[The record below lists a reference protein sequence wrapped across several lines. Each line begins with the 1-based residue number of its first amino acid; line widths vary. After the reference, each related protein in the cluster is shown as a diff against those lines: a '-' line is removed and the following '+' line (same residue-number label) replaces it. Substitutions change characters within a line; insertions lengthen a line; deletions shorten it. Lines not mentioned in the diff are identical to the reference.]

1 MIWEAR
7 RSRMMAHRALSL
19 DIRRIVT
26 DSDLDGVVTGAI
38 LRRRWPKAE
47 IVFGHPGALRAGM
60 LDEVIDRQTAVCDLP
75 KHPAC
80 GLSID
85 HHQSNAPSEEA
96 ESDGEIG
103 GENSSEMVVVW
114 RPTLSAA
121 RIAFDL
127 VGEVVD
133 VSDLTPLM
141 EWVDKLDG
149 GAVTKDEYLSDHPVV
164 WLGRV
169 IGGDD
174 EVALTI
180 LEALSRGDSVE
191 EILASEVVAPVVV
204 AKGEKYSYADGL
216 IRERLEIV
224 DRLAVVRLEDM
235 GVRSNGY
242 RVTALAGDDCDACL
256 VVHGDIGASFGDE
269 GRYPVSASFYTNS
282 FLHRGGGI
290 YDLTRLATRF
300 DPDGGG
306 HANACGCRIQP
317 LAGGERV
324 DRAVEASDIDAN
336 ISEWLAMWAKR

>member
-38 LRRRWPKAE
+38 LRRWWPEAE

-85 HHQSNAPSEEA
+85 HHQSNAPSSNASSEVGEG
-96 ESDGEIG
+96 DGE
-103 GENSSEMVVVW
+103 SEMVVVW

-127 VGEVVD
+127 VGEIVD
-133 VSDLTPLM
+133 VSDLAPLM

-174 EVALTI
+174 LVALAI
-180 LEALSRGDSVE
+180 LEAVSRGESAE
-191 EILASEVVAPVVV
+191 EILESELIAPVVV
-204 AKGEKYSYADGL
+204 AKREKYAFADEL
-216 IRERLEIV
+216 IRERLEII
-224 DRLAVVRLEDM
+224 DRLAVVRLEDE

-242 RVTALAGDDCDACL
+242 RVTALAGEDCDACL
-256 VVHGDIGASFGDE
+256 IVHGDVGASFGEAD
-269 GRYPVSASFYTNS
+269 RYPVSASFYTNS
-282 FLHRGGGI
+282 FLHRGGGV

-317 LAGGERV
+317 LAEGERV
-324 DRAVEASDIDAN
+324 ERAVQARDIDSN
-336 ISEWLAMWAKR
+336 ISEWLAMWARR

>member
-1 MIWEAR
+1 
-7 RSRMMAHRALSL
+7 MMAHRALSL

-38 LRRRWPKAE
+38 LRRWWPEAE

-60 LDEVIDRQTAVCDLP
+60 LDDVIDRQTAVCDLP

-85 HHQSNAPSEEA
+85 HHQSNAPSSNASSEVE
-96 ESDGEIG
+96 G
-103 GENSSEMVVVW
+103 GEGESEMVVVW

-133 VSDLTPLM
+133 VSDLAPLM

-174 EVALTI
+174 SVALAI
-180 LEALSRGDSVE
+180 LEAVSRGESVE
-191 EILASEVVAPVVV
+191 EILESELIAPVVV
-204 AKGEKYSYADGL
+204 AKREKYAFADEL
-216 IRERLEIV
+216 IRERLEII
-224 DRLAVVRLEDM
+224 DRLAVVRLEDE

-242 RVTALAGDDCDACL
+242 RVTALAGEDCDACL
-256 VVHGDIGASFGDE
+256 VVHGDVGASFGE
-269 GRYPVSASFYTNS
+269 TERYPVSASFYTNS

-306 HANACGCRIQP
+306 HANACGCRIQA
-317 LAGGERV
+317 LAEGERV
-324 DRAVEASDIDAN
+324 ERAVQARDIDAN
-336 ISEWLAMWAKR
+336 ISEWLAMWARR

>member
-1 MIWEAR
+1 MIGGAR
-7 RSRMMAHRALSL
+7 RSRMMTHRALSL
-19 DIRRIVT
+19 DIRRIVP

-38 LRRRWPKAE
+38 LRRWWPEAE

-60 LDEVIDRQTAVCDLP
+60 LDEHIDRQTAVCDLP
-75 KHPAC
+75 RHPAC

-85 HHQSNAPSEEA
+85 HHQSNAPDNTD
-96 ESDGEIG
+96 DGTEID
-103 GENSSEMVVVW
+103 EEMVIVW

-127 VGEVVD
+127 VGEVAD
-133 VSDLTPLM
+133 VSDLAALM

-174 EVALTI
+174 EVALAI
-180 LEALSRGDSVE
+180 LEALTRGESAED
-191 EILASEVVAPVVV
+191 ILASERIAPVMV
-204 AKGEKYSYADGL
+204 AKGERYARADEL
-216 IRERLEIV
+216 IRERLEII

-242 RVTALAGDDCDACL
+242 RVTALAGEACDACL
-256 VVHGDIGASFGDE
+256 VVHGDVGASFGEED
-269 GRYPVSASFYTNS
+269 RYPVSASFYTNS

-317 LAGGERV
+317 LDSGERV
-324 DRAVEASDIDAN
+324 ERGVEHRDIAEN
-336 ISEWLAMWAKR
+336 LTEWLSMWAQR

>member
-1 MIWEAR
+1 MIGGAR
-7 RSRMMAHRALSL
+7 RSRMMTHRALSL

-38 LRRRWPKAE
+38 LRRWWPEAE

-60 LDEVIDRQTAVCDLP
+60 LDEHIDRQTAVCDLP
-75 KHPAC
+75 RHPAC

-85 HHQSNAPSEEA
+85 HHQSNAPDDSG
-96 ESDGEIG
+96 DGTDIDD
-103 GENSSEMVVVW
+103 EMVIVW

-127 VGEVVD
+127 VGEVAD
-133 VSDLTPLM
+133 VSDLAPLM

-149 GAVTKDEYLSDHPVV
+149 GAVTKDEYLSDPPAV
-164 WLGRV
+164 WLARV
-169 IGGDD
+169 TGGDD
-174 EVALTI
+174 QVALAI
-180 LEALSRGDSVE
+180 LAALTRRESAED
-191 EILASEVVAPVVV
+191 ILASDTRPTAVVAHC
-204 AKGEKYSYADGL
+204 ECHDRADEL
-216 IRERLEIV
+216 IRERLESI

-242 RVTALAGDDCDACL
+242 RVPALAGEACDACL
-256 VVHGDIGASFGDE
+256 VVHGDVGASVGEE

-317 LAGGERV
+317 LDSGERV
-324 DRAVEASDIDAN
+324 ERGVEHSDIATN
-336 ISEWLAMWAKR
+336 LAEWLSMWAQR

>member
-1 MIWEAR
+1 
-7 RSRMMAHRALSL
+7 MMAHRALDL

-38 LRRRWPKAE
+38 LRRWWPEAE

-60 LDEVIDRQTAVCDLP
+60 LDDVIDRQTAVCDLP

-85 HHQSNAPSEEA
+85 HHQSNAPSA
-96 ESDGEIG
+96 DGSD
-103 GENSSEMVVVW
+103 EMVVVW

-133 VSDLTPLM
+133 VSDLASLM

-149 GAVTKDEYLSDHPVV
+149 GAVTKEEYLSDHPVV

-174 EVALTI
+174 GVALAI
-180 LEALSRGDSVE
+180 LEALSRGESVE
-191 EILASEVVAPVVV
+191 EILASDLIAPVVV
-204 AKGEKYSYADGL
+204 AKGEKYAYADGL
-216 IRERLEIV
+216 IRERLVIV

-256 VVHGDIGASFGDE
+256 VVHGDVGASFGEED
-269 GRYPVSASFYTNS
+269 RYPVSASFYTNS

-317 LAGGERV
+317 LAEGERAE
-324 DRAVEASDIDAN
+324 RAVEASDIDAN
-336 ISEWLAMWAKR
+336 ISEWLAMWARR